1 MGLLSR
7 RFLALFTLLLVMP
20 LVGIT
25 ATGGYVAPADARL
38 VRPLPVGAKAPAFT
52 ARLPD
57 GNAFQ
62 FDPATRKGPAV
73 IIFYRGGW
81 CPYCN
86 AHLGSFK
93 AAEGTLRARGY
104 EVMFLSMD
112 RPEILRTSLKDDV
125 ENEVA
130 KYTLLSDASAN
141 AARAF
146 RVAFRVDD
154 DTYNKYKGFG
164 IDLEAASG
172 EKHHLLPVPA
182 VYVIDRRGTVRFV
195 YYNADY
201 KVRLSADKLL
211 AAAP

>member
-1 MGLLSR
+1 MRLPSQ
-7 RFLALFTLLLVMP
+7 RFLALIAFLLVMP
-20 LVGIT
+20 LVGIA
-25 ATGGYVAPADARL
+25 ATDGYVAPADARL

-52 ARLPD
+52 ARLSN

-86 AHLGSFK
+86 AHLGSLK

-141 AARAF
+141 AAKAF

-182 VYVIDRRGTVRFV
+182 VYVIDHRGTVRFV

-201 KVRLSADKLL
+201 KVRLSTDKLL

>member
-7 RFLALFTLLLVMP
+7 RFLALFALLLVMP

-25 ATGGYVAPADARL
+25 ATGGYVAPVDARL

-86 AHLGSFK
+86 AHLGSLK

-164 IDLEAASG
+164 VDLEAASG

-195 YYNADY
+195 YYDADY

>member
-1 MGLLSR
+1 MKLSNR
-7 RFLALFTLLLVMP
+7 RFLTLFAFLLVMP
-20 LVGIT
+20 LLGMA
-25 ATGGYVAPADARL
+25 ATDGYVAPADATL

-52 ARLPD
+52 ARRPD
-57 GNAFQ
+57 GSAFQ
-62 FDPATRKGPAV
+62 FNPAMGKVPAV

-86 AHLGSFK
+86 AHLGSLK
-93 AAEGTLRARGY
+93 AAEGILRARGY
-104 EVMFLSMD
+104 EVIFLSMD

-125 ENEVA
+125 RSEAAN
-130 KYTLLSDASAN
+130 YTLLSDASAD

-172 EKHHLLPVPA
+172 QKHHLLPVPA
-182 VYVIDRRGTVRFV
+182 VYVIDRRGKICFLH
-195 YYNADY
+195 YNADY